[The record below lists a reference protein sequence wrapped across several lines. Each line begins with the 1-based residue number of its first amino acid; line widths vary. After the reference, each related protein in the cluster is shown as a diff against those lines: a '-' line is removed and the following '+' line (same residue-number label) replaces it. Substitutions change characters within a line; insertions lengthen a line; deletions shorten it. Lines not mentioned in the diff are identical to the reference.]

1 LKAVAEGVA
10 EQANRAEKS
19 ISNENQSMS
28 QTLSEEAVV
37 QWQAKYKQS
46 DPNPNPNPNPN
57 WQAKYKQSEKL
68 KERLLSC
75 VSELEEKLNQSQA
88 SKNPNLFTRS
98 P

>member
-1 LKAVAEGVA
+1 MKAVAEGVA
-10 EQANRAEKS
+10 EQANRAENL
-19 ISNENQSMS
+19 SNENQSMS

-46 DPNPNPNPNPN
+46 DPNPNPNPN

-88 SKNPNLFTRS
+88 SKTS
-98 P
+98 